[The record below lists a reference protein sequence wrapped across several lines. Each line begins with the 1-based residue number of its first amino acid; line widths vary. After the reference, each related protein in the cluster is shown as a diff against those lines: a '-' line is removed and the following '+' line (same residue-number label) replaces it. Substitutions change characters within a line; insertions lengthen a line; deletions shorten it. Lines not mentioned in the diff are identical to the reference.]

1 MLTVDIPSHGAIADL
16 AVIGLGGGANATYLR
31 DVLAKLKTTSNQA
44 VLIMGSSPTLNYAVI
59 SNAVEDMDLSGVHIV
74 YSGKSAKQTKIAQAV
89 KQTGASYYFIDK

>member
-89 KQTGASYYFIDK
+89 KQTGARYYFIDK